1 MDTDRSETIELPDG
15 GYGIVDMGNRNVS
28 SKDIRIVFEDN
39 HLLVVEKP
47 PNMLTQGDHTGDG
60 DMLTALKEYIRQKYN
75 KPGNVYLGLVHRL
88 DRPAGGGMVFAK
100 TSRAASR
107 LSDQMRTGAFGKTYL
122 AVVHGVPDK
131 LSGTLV
137 NYLIKDEA
145 TNIVKAVD
153 VPYSEGS
160 SRALHNNEGNSR
172 AHPIRAHSNNEG
184 GLRAHPNNEGS
195 SGIHVANMPA
205 NAKKAVLDY
214 EARSTADGLT
224 LVQIRLR
231 TGRPHQIRVQFAAI
245 GHPLYG
251 DQKYGATLNRPG
263 EQLALWAAGI
273 TFIHPTLKEPVSFN
287 SDPPSAYPW
296 SLFK

>member
-1 MDTDRSETIELPDG
+1 M
-15 GYGIVDMGNRNVS
+15 DMGNRNVS

-88 DRPAGGGMVFAK
+88 DRPAGGVMVFAK

-231 TGRPHQIRVQFAAI
+231 TGRPAPDPCAVCRYRASAVW
-245 GHPLYG
+245 
-251 DQKYGATLNRPG
+251 RPEVRSNTEQAG

-273 TFIHPTLKEPVSFN
+273 TYPSDTERTCFIQFRSAVGLSVELVQITKTL
-287 SDPPSAYPW
+287 
-296 SLFK
+296 

>member
-1 MDTDRSETIELPDG
+1 M
-15 GYGIVDMGNRNVS
+15 VDMGNGKSNS
-28 SKDIRIVFEDN
+28 NDIKIIFEDN

-47 PNMLTQGDHTGDG
+47 PNMLTQGDQTGDE
-60 DMLTALKEYIRQKYN
+60 DLLTALKEYIRQKYD

-88 DRPAGGGMVFAK
+88 DRPAGGVMVFAK
-100 TSRAASR
+100 TSKAASR

-137 NYLIKDEA
+137 NYLVKDEA
-145 TNIVKAVD
+145 ANTVKVVD
-153 VPYSEGS
+153 IPYSEGS
-160 SRALHNNEGNSR
+160 SRASHNNEGNSR
-172 AHPIRAHSNNEG
+172 VQSNNGGNSRVHHNIEG
-184 GLRAHPNNEGS
+184 NALTHPNNEGS
-195 SGIHVANMPA
+195 SGMHTANVSA
-205 NAKKAVLDY
+205 DAKKAVLDY
-214 EARSTADGLT
+214 EAKSTAEGLT

-251 DQKYGATLNRPG
+251 DQKYGASLNRPG
-263 EQLALWAAGI
+263 AQLALWSAGI
-273 TFIHPTLKEPVSFN
+273 AFIHPTLKEPVSFS
-287 SDPPSAYPW
+287 SDPPQVYPW